1 MGFLRVGFCQTKR
14 LGWGVVNGFL
24 RVSGEIVTDGV
35 FSAGDDGAAIFH
47 PAVDL
52 DKDDYLAVH
61 TLDTPDHAGG

>member
-1 MGFLRVGFCQTKR
+1 M
-14 LGWGVVNGFL
+14 VNGFL
-24 RVSGEIVTDGV
+24 RVSGEIVTDGL

-52 DKDDYLAVH
+52 DNDDYLAVH